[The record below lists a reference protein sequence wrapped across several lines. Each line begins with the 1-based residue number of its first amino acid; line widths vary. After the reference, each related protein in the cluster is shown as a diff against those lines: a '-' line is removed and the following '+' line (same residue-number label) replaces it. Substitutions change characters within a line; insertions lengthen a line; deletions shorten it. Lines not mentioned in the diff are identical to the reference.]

1 MTSDEVIFIK
11 GVQCLHQILS
21 VGTQGNQKE
30 KVIFE
35 YRSCGFNNVLKNKL
49 PIRQVL
55 THE

>member
-35 YRSCGFNNVLKNKL
+35 YRSCGFNNVLRNRL